1 MNRIEHTMIDASEA
15 ALEALRK
22 HVSNPEAP
30 GSAIRVY
37 LSGFG

>member
-1 MNRIEHTMIDASEA
+1 MVEHTLIDASEA

-22 HVSNPEAP
+22 HVSNPESP
-30 GSAIRVY
+30 GTAIRVF